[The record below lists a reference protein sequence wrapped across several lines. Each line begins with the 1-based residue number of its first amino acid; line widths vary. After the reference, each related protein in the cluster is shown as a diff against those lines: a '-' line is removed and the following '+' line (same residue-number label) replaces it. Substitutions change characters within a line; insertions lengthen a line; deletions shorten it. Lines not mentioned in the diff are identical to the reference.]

1 MLAGLVFFSF
11 VFFLEKAACTHTLGM
26 YSHPPDVYRR
36 TRAVRGC
43 VYAEKGGA
51 SSKDTSSKDTS
62 RLGLF
67 VAVCMLHTYS
77 GH

>member
-1 MLAGLVFFSF
+1 
-11 VFFLEKAACTHTLGM
+11 M

-67 VAVCMLHTYS
+67 VAVCMLRREVPVVKTLVVKTLVD
-77 GH
+77 